1 MLVAMSGHSLPPLD
15 HSADPNERLLA
26 RAASNFGAV
35 RFRSPPAA
43 FCRREPLSLSLIS
56 SRLTNIVVAGHVQQ
70 RRGRRVLGRHRG
82 LRAERGVPAQHAR
95 ESDPAPA
102 QPAAAGKP
110 GGLARGRAGA
120 GLEPARQRRLGRRP
134 RRSGA
139 RAAAK
144 SAWCAR
150 QSSAATGTP
159 ATSPPLLTRVLLP
172 LAAAALAH
180 LEASANRGASR
191 SRADQQRAASAT
203 PAATDD
209 CRTATAAV
217 GASRSEDAAA
227 RAEFE
232 RVCAELAAANAD
244 LTRLAAELAAA
255 EQPAAPAP
263 VPKPRPRPPT
273 TSAGTIT
280 DPPDPAPEAVLEPE
294 PPPPPPP
301 LVGIAAVVV
310 SAGSNT
316 ELTGEVLSVEEH
328 SFVTKGL
335 RAELEVARADCE
347 RVAAEGAK
355 AVAVVQVSPP
365 TRRKLCVG

>member
-1 MLVAMSGHSLPPLD
+1 M
-15 HSADPNERLLA
+15 
-26 RAASNFGAV
+26 
-35 RFRSPPAA
+35 
-43 FCRREPLSLSLIS
+43 
-56 SRLTNIVVAGHVQQ
+56 
-70 RRGRRVLGRHRG
+70 
-82 LRAERGVPAQHAR
+82 
-95 ESDPAPA
+95 
-102 QPAAAGKP
+102 
-110 GGLARGRAGA
+110 
-120 GLEPARQRRLGRRP
+120 
-134 RRSGA
+134 
-139 RAAAK
+139 
-144 SAWCAR
+144 
-150 QSSAATGTP
+150 
-159 ATSPPLLTRVLLP
+159 LLP

-244 LTRLAAELAAA
+244 LTRLAAE
-255 EQPAAPAP
+255 QPAAPAP

-294 PPPPPPP
+294 PPSPPP